1 MIAHSLL
8 YLCPSKI
15 NKMKSKIILICI
27 AFLSTISIAQTKV
40 GTIDSDY
47 IISIM
52 SERAI
57 VLKMSDVYGKK
68 LDSSF
73 NIKVKEFQSKVDTF
87 KKNEATLGALIK
99 KINLKE
105 LEEMEA
111 DIKKYQQNGN
121 QLMKLK
127 RDELMRPLYKKLNN
141 AIKQV
146 SKENKYTQV
155 LTVTGN
161 QFAFID
167 NNFDITTLVI
177 TKLGIT
183 VPEVKK

>member
-1 MIAHSLL
+1 
-8 YLCPSKI
+8 
-15 NKMKSKIILICI
+15 
-27 AFLSTISIAQTKV
+27 
-40 GTIDSDY
+40 
-47 IISIM
+47 
-52 SERAI
+52 
-57 VLKMSDVYGKK
+57 
-68 LDSSF
+68 
-73 NIKVKEFQSKVDTF
+73 
-87 KKNEATLGALIK
+87 
-99 KINLKE
+99 
-105 LEEMEA
+105 MEA